1 MNKVKFFKI
10 LSGRKDNTKGVP
22 LVVIYHPGL
31 KNIDKII
38 NRNLQLLYM
47 DQEVKK
53 VFTPKLMVSFRNTTK
68 PSSYLVRAK
77 LYPLERQVDSF
88 KCKGKR
94 CQRCS
99 NVNKTDSFARSVTRK
114 EYKINHYFNC
124 NEKCLICLLTCKIFL
139 KQYVGQTVDKLR
151 LRWNNYKSD
160 NRNHQRFESCM
171 QEHLFEHSNEE
182 GHQGFSEDV
191 STTFI
196 DKTDPSEPLKRE
208 NYWKSA
214 LKTMRPLG
222 LNV

>member
-1 MNKVKFFKI
+1 MNKVTFFKI
-10 LSGRKDNTKGVP
+10 LSDRKDNTKGVP

-53 VFTPKLMVSFRNTTK
+53 VFIPKPMVSFRNTTK
-68 PSSYLVRAK
+68 YHAIP
-77 LYPLERQVDSF
+77 Q
-88 KCKGKR
+88 CHR
-94 CQRCS
+94 CL

-114 EYKINHYFNC
+114 GYKINHYFNC

-139 KQYVGQTVDKLR
+139 KQYVGQTVDELR

-191 STTFI
+191 SITFI

-222 LNV
+222 FNV